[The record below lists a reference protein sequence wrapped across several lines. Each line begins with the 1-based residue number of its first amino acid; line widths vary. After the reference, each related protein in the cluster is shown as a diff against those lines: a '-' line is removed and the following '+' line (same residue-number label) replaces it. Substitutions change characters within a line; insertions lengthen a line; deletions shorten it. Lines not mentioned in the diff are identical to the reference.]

1 MAEVSTCISLLGA
14 LCSGDPGWTE
24 ARGQAR
30 GPERSL
36 LLQSRW
42 AQHRRPPAPGFLEP
56 RRAAEEH
63 CGSADGRA
71 AASAAPCAGGLW
83 PRPPFPSKELVASV
97 SSVAAL
103 RAEGEPLVT
112 IPTEA
117 ARTSLSRCVQK
128 LLPPPRRP
136 SSRGSPGL
144 SIASAPLLGINPG
157 ELEAYVHG
165 QVPWSPKPGENC
177 DGLKGERGVRR
188 GRTGMS
194 CYSHSTGGVKMP
206 CPSGPSR
213 PDTV

>member
-1 MAEVSTCISLLGA
+1 MAEVSTCASLLGA
-14 LCSGDPGWTE
+14 LCSGDPGWTG

-42 AQHRRPPAPGFLEP
+42 AQRRPPPAPSFLEL
-56 RRAAEEH
+56 RRAEK
-63 CGSADGRA
+63 SRGRA
-71 AASAAPCAGGLW
+71 LWFGRRAGRCQCCAVCWGLW
-83 PRPPFPSKELVASV
+83 SRLPFPSKALEASV

-112 IPTEA
+112 TPTEA

-128 LLPPPRRP
+128 LLPPPHRP

-144 SIASAPLLGINPG
+144 SSASAPLLGIYPG

-165 QVPWSPKPGENC
+165 HVPWSPKPGENC
-177 DGLKGERGVRR
+177 DGLKGERGIRR
-188 GRTGMS
+188 GRTGVS
-194 CYSHSTGGVKMP
+194 CYSHGTGGVKMP
-206 CPSGPSR
+206 CPS
-213 PDTV
+213 